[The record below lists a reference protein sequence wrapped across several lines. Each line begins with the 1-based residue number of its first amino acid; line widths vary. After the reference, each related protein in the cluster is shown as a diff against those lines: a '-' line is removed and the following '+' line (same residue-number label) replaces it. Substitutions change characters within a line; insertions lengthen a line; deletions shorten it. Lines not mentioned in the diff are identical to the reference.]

1 MGTLK
6 KLNTS
11 KKTAEEEKISVGK
24 GALKKIGGASEQKT
38 AENTAKAGT
47 GASLPS
53 AASGKAETA
62 ATTKKDEE
70 TPRWKQL
77 LASTN
82 EKGKAVESGQAK
94 AETKPFE
101 TRTRELTRAR
111 AGDADALATREMKL
125 GNTERVE
132 KDNPYANALAAA
144 WHSVESGYANAL
156 SMAQQGAA
164 KIEEAY
170 APYAG
175 TSHAREEMGYQTTK
189 EDAAKKNRAAYELT
203 QGRADRLSEQAAK
216 ETEAAKAG
224 QGTIGKL
231 LIDLGVQGVQMGT
244 DIAAGAAT
252 GGGAL
257 VPMAVRVFGQGAQEA
272 RQAGASYGQQL
283 AYGAALA
290 AVETA
295 TEKMFDGVAGAYGK
309 GWFGEMKSAKQL
321 AAALDKKLAS
331 RPAGRAA
338 LKLLGSMAGEG
349 AEELVSGIV
358 NPIAKMIY
366 NGQGIQESYRENFDW
381 SETLYEGLV
390 GALMGGLGGAVELP
404 GNYQDGKMRAVT
416 AAIDS
421 YYDSIEK
428 NGLFSREAQGRAAE
442 AERAIRRLTKTKG
455 QVTQTMQGGGEKEE
469 KARRAEAA
477 TAERTAEIAKN
488 GAESAQE
495 PARAAGEETTRREL
509 TEAQRD
515 ALEEERS
522 RFYTYL
528 LSGGGTEA
536 AVNENLGKMKGDAL
550 RRAEQY
556 LVEALNNGDIIE
568 ENGVYRRSDARA
580 EAEQRFE
587 REKELRQS
595 GIHGDTGWMSRKDA
609 AHLEQLA
616 RTGGVSVEIVDT
628 LGDAQGTY
636 DPRTGRIQIARDA
649 TDPVGF
655 VIQHELTHRMKQNS
669 PEKWSEF
676 LGYVQ
681 KHYGESWERTVEDY
695 RRRYA
700 EHHIDLTAE
709 EAAEEAAAD
718 FAGRMDQEEIR
729 RLTQE
734 NRSLAQK
741 ILDAI
746 RSLIRR
752 LKGGENQR
760 LYEMEKLWADALKE
774 GKENTAGKRNAESTR
789 SWEALQSRETGAT
802 INEKTTKTE
811 EGISNDES
819 RTRGTE
825 NAAQESEQ
833 NERGGEPVRRT
844 AAKTV
849 RGGVVLGG
857 QRELTPSFG
866 EKPRRTWAE
875 GHTVEPVRGSAAY
888 AEQQTAMEYGIP
900 SFVIVDDVWDANK
913 GKAPAFS
920 TNGQIYFKESV
931 PQKNA
936 GMLAYHE
943 LTHVMKQVGY
953 EPYLKFTKGVAE
965 RLNMNSKAAH
975 LLLEHE
981 ARHRKIDIFGEDG
994 KLDLRKL
1001 HKLNDA
1007 ERLKLYDELNAT
1019 LYGHIGS
1026 GKLDG
1031 LSEYLETAFY
1041 DFSSYAAEL
1050 AEIHEGF
1057 KQRNGAL
1064 KEGKE
1069 NTANEGGVKHS
1080 INKRFSRE
1088 LAEWERDGKPA
1099 GERFV
1104 LGSTGSVLQGL
1115 GAIESDIYIN
1125 GDKINTILE
1134 QHSEM
1139 SIQEI
1144 QRIPE
1149 VLEDPVLILKSRG
1162 TGQRRGNSRVVLYG
1176 TLKARNGQP
1185 VLAVLDFRPSEN
1197 GLVLNDMQ
1205 KVNSAYTKENPARF
1219 ITNSEILYADKKRTA
1234 PLLRRFGLTIASRE
1248 LLQDGSIGSISY
1260 EGDNVKMHGVPLS
1273 SVVDVSLDASAE
1285 RGLPPANTKNDARSS
1300 REKKF
1305 SLKSYTEEEKQQHI
1319 KDAAAYFGKTDEW
1332 SETGYITTDG
1342 GRLDFSGRHEGGSGG
1357 DRTVDHRDIRDALGD
1372 DYGGD
1377 DYSGSMVQFMSEG
1390 NIRIS
1395 PESGGIDLSVK
1406 PTRAQEAA
1414 LSDFISKQRGEVIL
1428 DLDTAEGKTVSST
1441 EYPRG
1446 TSASKVLADIRVYF
1460 EDGTEPQVSEVARY
1474 RYSLKDSA
1482 GRELTEAQREYFKD
1496 SKVRDK
1502 SGQLLPVYHTTYDE
1516 FTTFDRNK
1524 LGEIT
1529 DGNATDETMAAT
1541 AHIGFWF
1548 NTQDLRKNYGKSSR
1562 VEEVYL
1568 NITNPLKMGSLDEL
1582 YNYVSLYGGD
1592 GSAAEMGEAVADALR
1607 DNGYDGI
1614 VLRDEEFG
1622 GTSYVALEP
1631 EQIKR
1636 VTNENPTEDPDIR
1649 RSLQGSMNAAEEAE
1663 RLRAQNERLTQ
1674 ELDALSKELR
1684 RVDDRLRTETLNSTD
1699 RVETGR
1705 AAAEL
1710 LKRFGSKADWT
1721 EITNS
1726 LLKLYDGMALGEMS
1740 RKEMKEQA
1748 RAIADEVI
1756 DHVEENV
1763 NPLYEEYEALRKG
1776 LRTDKVT
1783 LPAEYRA
1790 DIQDGY
1796 NEARKRAFGKVKI
1809 GNNGTPVD
1817 VQYEMLNDRYPE
1829 LFPSDILTP
1838 PDQLTRMLEV
1848 AESLQKE
1855 MGSPYQGMEGEDV
1868 RQSLANDILEQFFD
1882 ISTTQ
1887 GAKLMRMQR
1896 EWEKQREKDRRATD
1910 ERFHKSRER
1919 QKERLEKL
1927 EKSFQER
1934 DRKRRERATA
1944 SERRKQIAAG
1954 VEKMTRQLIRP
1965 TDKKHIPAEMQDT
1978 VMAFVSMV
1986 NTESGFEWKM
1996 NPDGTYSK
2004 KHVKTG
2010 EGAPTARTVRAREL
2024 KDALEQLQKSKT
2036 KNGEAAAEHTIDP
2049 NLRGNIDRI
2058 IDMGE
2063 KKLTEMTREELDT
2076 VWETYCAIN
2085 AMVKNSD
2092 RMLGGSKYER
2102 VSEAAEAL
2110 RAENGWRRDR
2120 RALRG
2125 RLKTLDEL
2133 VNLDTMTAETF
2144 FHKLGKAGDELF
2156 RAMRNA
2162 ADQQTRIVK
2171 EGTDLAARAVKDSG
2185 LEVKELEKKKET
2197 FRLESGEALTL
2208 TKAQLMELYELTKRE
2223 QAQGHIFGVGIVP
2236 DKVDS
2241 GLLTEERSEAVRVT
2255 MNDVGK
2261 MLETLT
2267 PEEKKLADALQRYMS
2282 GALAMH
2288 GNEASRAVY
2297 GYDKFTEQ
2305 HYWPIKVNRGETKT
2319 NPPKEA
2325 ESKII
2330 PTYGMTN
2337 ATIQDAKN
2345 GIVLRSFMDSFT
2357 EHLNQMATY
2366 SAWLATSEDLDRIHN
2381 FAFLDEDGEQTGKT
2395 TKTLI
2400 KKVFGDGGDKYWNK
2414 LMQDIALGTKAGA
2427 ESNPMNKFFSN
2438 YKAAAVGFNA
2448 RVVLQ
2453 QPTAILRAMAV
2464 IRPKYLAEGMARK
2477 GGWKKALE
2485 HSPLAQWKDW
2495 GYFELDNGKSLR
2507 ELIVGSESM
2516 AEKIRSKSMAGA
2528 GWGDSIAWG
2537 ALWNAIE
2544 AETEA
2549 TKRSVAPGSEEFYRI
2564 VNDRFEDVIYRTQVV
2579 DSVLNRSQ
2587 AMRKSG
2593 WNLFTSFMGEPMKT
2607 ANMVQRSIYDMTRA
2621 TESGNTE
2628 AKKAAGRSIGRTALS
2643 VAASWAVNALMQ
2655 SIADMFRDDDRD
2667 EKTLEKQ
2674 PGKWV
2679 ENFASN
2685 LNPAQYIPFARD
2697 FQSIMEG
2704 YDVERLDMAA
2714 FADAWKAL
2722 EAALKAWGGD
2732 GKKTKGFASL
2742 DLVMQLCKAAGLP
2755 AANLER
2761 DIEDLIGGTLL
2772 QAGQWQALYAFD
2784 KMKFSTENNKTHYY
2798 ESLYYAMLDD
2808 WEEYEEVYRRM
2819 LEDGFEE
2826 KEIGKGIENC
2836 VKKALGVEHVDE
2848 LPARWGA
2855 PGTAQGQA
2863 WKRYVEQSSEVLG
2876 KTKDQI
2882 EKEEKQRE
2890 KEKKKEEKEKEE
2902 K

>member
-1 MGTLK
+1 MAKYDYKATLK
-6 KLNTS
+6 KYGIDVDDG
-11 KKTAEEEKISVGK
+11 KKKYDYKATLKRYGIDVDDGRERKVVGKAEKVTYPQKEEKTNQKV
-24 GALKKIGGASEQKT
+24 GAS
-38 AENTAKAGT
+38 
-47 GASLPS
+47 ASLPS
-53 AASGKAETA
+53 AASGKAETTA
-62 ATTKKDEE
+62 PTKKGEE

-101 TRTRELTRAR
+101 TRTRGLTRAR

-125 GNTERVE
+125 GNTERVK

-144 WHSVESGYANAL
+144 WHSVESGYANTA
-156 SMAQQGAA
+156 SMVQQGAA

-203 QGRADRLSEQAAK
+203 QGEADRLSEQAAEEMK
-216 ETEAAKAG
+216 AAKEG
-224 QGTIGKL
+224 QGTIGGAL
-231 LIDLGVQGVQMGT
+231 TDLGVQGVQMGT
-244 DIAAGAAT
+244 DIAAAT
-252 GGGAL
+252 AMGIGAL
-257 VPMAVRVFGQGAQEA
+257 VPMMARVFGQGAQEA
-272 RQAGASYGQQL
+272 RQEGASYEQQL

-290 AVETA
+290 AVEA
-295 TEKMFDGVAGAYGK
+295 VTEKMFDGVAGAYGK

-321 AAALDKKLAS
+321 AAALNKKLAS

-349 AEELVSGIV
+349 AEELASGIV

-366 NGQGIQESYRENFDW
+366 NGRGIKESYRENFDW
-381 SETLYEGLV
+381 SETLYEGLI
-390 GALMGGLGGAVELP
+390 GALMGGLGGTVEAL
-404 GNYQDGKMRAVT
+404 GAYQDGRMK
-416 AAIDS
+416 
-421 YYDSIEK
+421 
-428 NGLFSREAQGRAAE
+428 RAAE
-442 AERAIRRLTKTKG
+442 AIDRYYDAVEKTGPDSDESAMRAREAENILG
-455 QVTQTMQGGGEKEE
+455 VTARGEKSSPAESG
-469 KARRAEAA
+469 EAA
-477 TAERTAEIAKN
+477 AE
-488 GAESAQE
+488 ESAAKIAE
-495 PARAAGEETTRREL
+495 NGTESARETARATEEETTTSAEA
-509 TEAQRD
+509 TEEQRD

-528 LSGGGTEA
+528 LSGGGTET

-550 RRAEQY
+550 RKAEQY
-556 LVEALNNGDIIE
+556 VVEALNNGDIIE
-568 ENGVYRRSDARA
+568 ENGVYRRSDARV
-580 EAEQRFE
+580 ETERRFE

-609 AHLEQLA
+609 AHMEQLA

-655 VIQHELTHRMKQNS
+655 VIRHELTHRMKQSS
-669 PEKWSEF
+669 PEKWNEF

-681 KHYGESWERTVEDY
+681 KHYGESWEDAVEDY

-700 EHHIDLTAE
+700 EHNITLTAE
-709 EAAEEAAAD
+709 EAAEEVAAD
-718 FAGRMDQEEIR
+718 FAGRMDQEDIR

-760 LYEMEKLWADALKE
+760 LYEMEKLWASALKE
-774 GKENTAGKRNAESTR
+774 GKENTAERRSAEST
-789 SWEALQSRETGAT
+789 SGWGTLQSRENGAT
-802 INEKTTKTE
+802 INENATKTE
-811 EGISNDES
+811 EGTNDDES
-819 RTRGTE
+819 RTSGAGST
-825 NAAQESEQ
+825 AQESGQ
-833 NERGGEPVRRT
+833 NGRRKGAVQGTATEAVRRGT
-844 AAKTV
+844 
-849 RGGVVLGG
+849 VLGG

-875 GHTVEPVRGSAAY
+875 GHTVEPVHGSAAY
-888 AEQQTAMEYGIP
+888 AEQQIAMEYGVP
-900 SFVIVDDVWDANK
+900 SFVVADDVWDANK
-913 GKAPAFS
+913 GKTPAFS
-920 TNGQIYFKESV
+920 ANGQIYFREGV
-931 PQKNA
+931 PPKNA

-965 RLNMNSKAAH
+965 RLNMNSDAAH

-994 KLDLRKL
+994 KLDLQKL
-1001 HKLNDA
+1001 HRLGDA
-1007 ERLKLYDELNAT
+1007 ERLKLYDELNAV

-1031 LSEYLETAFY
+1031 LSGYLEAAFY
-1041 DFSSYAAEL
+1041 DFPSYTAEL
-1050 AEIHEGF
+1050 RKIHEEF
-1057 KQRNGAL
+1057 KQRANAERNAAGENA
-1064 KEGKE
+1064 KE
-1069 NTANEGGVKHS
+1069 NK
-1080 INKRFSRE
+1080 
-1088 LAEWERDGKPA
+1088 
-1099 GERFV
+1099 
-1104 LGSTGSVLQGL
+1104 
-1115 GAIESDIYIN
+1115 
-1125 GDKINTILE
+1125 
-1134 QHSEM
+1134 
-1139 SIQEI
+1139 
-1144 QRIPE
+1144 
-1149 VLEDPVLILKSRG
+1149 
-1162 TGQRRGNSRVVLYG
+1162 
-1176 TLKARNGQP
+1176 
-1185 VLAVLDFRPSEN
+1185 
-1197 GLVLNDMQ
+1197 
-1205 KVNSAYTKENPARF
+1205 
-1219 ITNSEILYADKKRTA
+1219 
-1234 PLLRRFGLTIASRE
+1234 
-1248 LLQDGSIGSISY
+1248 
-1260 EGDNVKMHGVPLS
+1260 
-1273 SVVDVSLDASAE
+1273 
-1285 RGLPPANTKNDARSS
+1285 
-1300 REKKF
+1300 EKKL
-1305 SLKSYTEEEKQQHI
+1305 SLKSYTEEEKKQHI
-1319 KDAAAYFGKTDEW
+1319 EDAAAYFGKTEKW

-1357 DRTVDHRDIRDALGD
+1357 YRTVDHRDIRDALGD

-1377 DYSGSMVQFMSEG
+1377 DYGGSMVQFMSEG
-1390 NIRIS
+1390 NIRVS

-1406 PTRAQEAA
+1406 PTKAQEAA
-1414 LSDFISKQRGEVIL
+1414 LSDFISEQRGEVIL
-1428 DLDTAEGKTVSST
+1428 DLDTPDGRTVSGA

-1446 TSASKVLADIRVYF
+1446 TSASKVLADIRAYF
-1460 EDGTEPQVSEVARY
+1460 EDGTEPQVSEAAKY
-1474 RYSLKDSA
+1474 RYSLK
-1482 GRELTEAQREYFKD
+1482 G
-1496 SKVRDK
+1496 SK
-1502 SGQLLPVYHTTYDE
+1502 
-1516 FTTFDRNK
+1516 
-1524 LGEIT
+1524 
-1529 DGNATDETMAAT
+1529 
-1541 AHIGFWF
+1541 
-1548 NTQDLRKNYGKSSR
+1548 
-1562 VEEVYL
+1562 
-1568 NITNPLKMGSLDEL
+1568 
-1582 YNYVSLYGGD
+1582 
-1592 GSAAEMGEAVADALR
+1592 
-1607 DNGYDGI
+1607 
-1614 VLRDEEFG
+1614 
-1622 GTSYVALEP
+1622 
-1631 EQIKR
+1631 
-1636 VTNENPTEDPDIR
+1636 
-1649 RSLQGSMNAAEEAE
+1649 NAAEEAE

-1684 RVDDRLRTETLNSTD
+1684 RADDRLRTETANSTD
-1699 RVETGR
+1699 RGETGK

-1710 LKRFGSKADWT
+1710 LKRFGSKANRA
-1721 EITNS
+1721 EITSS

-1756 DHVEENV
+1756 DHVEENI
-1763 NPLYEEYEALRKG
+1763 NPLHEEYKELRDTLK
-1776 LRTDKVT
+1776 TDKVT
-1783 LPAEYRA
+1783 LPVEYRA

-1796 NEARKRAFGKVKI
+1796 NEVRKRAFGKVKI
-1809 GNNGTPVD
+1809 GNDGTPVD

-1829 LFPSDILTP
+1829 LFPSDIVHP
-1838 PDQLTRMLEV
+1838 ADQLERMVEV
-1848 AESLQKE
+1848 AGSLQKE
-1855 MGSPYQGMEGEDV
+1855 MGSPYQGAEGEDV
-1868 RQSLANDILEQFFD
+1868 RQSLANDVLEQFFD

-1887 GAKLMRMQR
+1887 TAKLMGMQR
-1896 EWEKQREKDRRATD
+1896 KWEKQRENDRRATD
-1910 ERFHKSRER
+1910 ERFRKSRER

-1934 DRKRRERATA
+1934 DRKRREKATA
-1944 SERRKQIAAG
+1944 GERRKQIAAG

-1965 TDKKHIPAEMQDT
+1965 TDKKHIPAEMQET
-1978 VMAFVSMV
+1978 VMAFVSTV
-1986 NTESGFEWKM
+1986 NTESDFEWKM

-2004 KHVKTG
+2004 KRVKTG

-2036 KNGEAAAEHTIDP
+2036 KDGEAATEYTIDP
-2049 NLRGNIDRI
+2049 SLRENIDRI

-2076 VWETYCAIN
+2076 VWETYCAIS

-2092 RMLGGSKYER
+2092 RMLGDSKYAR

-2110 RAENGWRRDR
+2110 RTENGWRRDR
-2120 RALRG
+2120 RTLRG

-2185 LEVKELEKKKET
+2185 VKVKELEKKKET

-2208 TKAQLMELYELTKRE
+2208 TKAQLMELYELAKRE

-2267 PEEKKLADALQRYMS
+2267 TEEKKLADALQRYMS

-2305 HYWPIKVNRGETKT
+2305 HYWPIKVNKGETKT
-2319 NPPKEA
+2319 DAPKEA
-2325 ESKII
+2325 KSKTI
-2330 PTYGMTN
+2330 PSFGMTN

-2366 SAWLATSEDLDRIHN
+2366 SAWLATSEDLSRVHN
-2381 FAFLDEDGEQTGKT
+2381 FAFLDEGGEQTGKT

-2400 KKVFGDGGDKYWNK
+2400 KKVFGDGGDRYWDK

-2453 QPTAILRAMAV
+2453 QPTAILRAMTM
-2464 IRPKYLAEGMARK
+2464 IHPRYLAEGMVRK
-2477 GGWKKALE
+2477 GGWEKALK

-2507 ELIVGSESM
+2507 ELIAGSENA
-2516 AEKIRSKSMAGA
+2516 AEKLRSASMAGA
-2528 GWGDSIAWG
+2528 GWGDSVAWG

-2621 TESGNTE
+2621 VESGNAE

-2655 SIADMFRDDDRD
+2655 SIADVFRDDDRD
-2667 EKTLEKQ
+2667 EKTSEKYL
-2674 PGKWV
+2674 GKWV
-2679 ENFASN
+2679 KNFVSN
-2685 LNPAQYIPFARD
+2685 LNPTQYIPFIRD
-2697 FQSIMEG
+2697 LWSIMEG
-2704 YDVERLDMAA
+2704 YDVERMDMAA
-2714 FADAWKAL
+2714 FADAWKAW
-2722 EAALKAWGGD
+2722 EAALKAWDGD

-2742 DLVMQLCKAAGLP
+2742 DLVMQLCKTAGLP
-2755 AANLER
+2755 VANLER
-2761 DIEDLIGGTLL
+2761 DIEDLIIGTLL

-2784 KMKFSTENNKTHYY
+2784 KMKFSTESNKTHYY

-2808 WEEYEEVYRRM
+2808 WEAYEEVYQRM

-2826 KEIGKGIENC
+2826 KAIKTGIENR
-2836 VKKALGVEHVDE
+2836 VKKALGADGVDE

-2855 PGTAQGQA
+2855 PGTAQGQT
-2863 WKRYVEQSSEVLG
+2863 WKRYVEQSGEVLG
-2876 KTKDQI
+2876 KAKDQI
-2882 EKEEKQRE
+2882 EEEEKQRE
-2890 KEKKKEEKEKEE
+2890 KEKKKEEKEKE
-2902 K
+2902 KK